1 MDDGVNIYPEGVV
14 DVDAI
19 PSPFIEIV
27 SLTIVEEQEQ
37 QILKTEEMEVKPRD
51 GVQNHTT

>member
-1 MDDGVNIYPEGVV
+1 V

-19 PSPFIEIV
+19 PSLVIELV

-37 QILKTEEMEVKPRD
+37 QILKIEEMVVKPRN
-51 GVQNHTT
+51 GVQNHTTE